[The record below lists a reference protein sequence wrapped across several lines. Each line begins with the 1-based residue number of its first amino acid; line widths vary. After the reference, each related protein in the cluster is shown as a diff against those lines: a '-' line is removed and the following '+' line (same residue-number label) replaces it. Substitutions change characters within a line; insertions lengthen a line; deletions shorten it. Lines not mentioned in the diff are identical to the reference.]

1 MTWITAIDK
10 RFINVGKIMF
20 SVKIE
25 WIQEH
30 FILYAMHA
38 ACIKLEFRDM
48 YILKIANV
56 YYTIWSI
63 IER

>member
-20 SVKIE
+20 PVKIE

-30 FILYAMHA
+30 FIRYAMHAAA
-38 ACIKLEFRDM
+38 ACIKLEI
-48 YILKIANV
+48 YV
-56 YYTIWSI
+56 YVQYF
-63 IER
+63 ENCQCLL